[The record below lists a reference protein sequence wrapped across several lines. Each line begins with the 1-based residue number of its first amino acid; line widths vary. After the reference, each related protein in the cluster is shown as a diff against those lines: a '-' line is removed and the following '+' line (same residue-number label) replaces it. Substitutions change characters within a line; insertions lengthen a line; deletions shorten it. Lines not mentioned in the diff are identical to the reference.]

1 MCSFIIRSYTSSLSS
16 SKIDR
21 QMLKSIRIFFLSGS
35 SLNFSHRIFFYLAH
49 VNDNGGAGMEYILFI
64 IIQYSQKEKACKMLG
79 FFFFTFI
86 DVIHE
91 LSVLFIMRSSV
102 FHKFFFYGKQGL
114 YKYTI
119 ILYYYS
125 LTLSS

>member
-1 MCSFIIRSYTSSLSS
+1 
-16 SKIDR
+16 
-21 QMLKSIRIFFLSGS
+21 
-35 SLNFSHRIFFYLAH
+35 
-49 VNDNGGAGMEYILFI
+49 MEYILFI
-64 IIQYSQKEKACKMLG
+64 IIQYSQKEKDCKMLV
-79 FFFFTFI
+79 FFLTFI

-102 FHKFFFYGKQGL
+102 FHKVFFYGKQGL

-125 LTLSS
+125 LTLSSKFVVSLSQFLIVIPLAVTVK

>member
-1 MCSFIIRSYTSSLSS
+1 
-16 SKIDR
+16 
-21 QMLKSIRIFFLSGS
+21 MLKSIRFFFLSGS

-49 VNDNGGAGMEYILFI
+49 VNDNGGASMEYILFI
-64 IIQYSQKEKACKMLG
+64 IIQYSQKEKDCKMLG
-79 FFFFTFI
+79 FFLTFI

-114 YKYTI
+114 
-119 ILYYYS
+119 
-125 LTLSS
+125 